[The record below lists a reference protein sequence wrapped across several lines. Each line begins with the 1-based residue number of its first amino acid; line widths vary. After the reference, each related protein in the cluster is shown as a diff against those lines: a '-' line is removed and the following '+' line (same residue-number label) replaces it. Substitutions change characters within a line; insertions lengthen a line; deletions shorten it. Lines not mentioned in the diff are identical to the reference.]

1 MTKRKINYSEG
12 DCISVP
18 LLNRE
23 FARGVIARMDGRGC
37 IFGYFFPPS
46 IEDSHNVKIDDFLSP
61 GNNIL
66 LARVGDLG
74 LLNSEWKVIG
84 RIPDFRREVWK
95 LPAGLRWDEGDSE
108 GVECIFDEDTL
119 ETISEKPISI
129 VGLDLTKELKD
140 GLMGYGF
147 LEIRLTKLLS
157 KLAVGL

>member
-1 MTKRKINYSEG
+1 M
-12 DCISVP
+12 
-18 LLNRE
+18 
-23 FARGVIARMDGRGC
+23 
-37 IFGYFFPPS
+37 
-46 IEDSHNVKIDDFLSP
+46 
-61 GNNIL
+61 
-66 LARVGDLG
+66 
-74 LLNSEWKVIG
+74 
-84 RIPDFRREVWK
+84 
-95 LPAGLRWDEGDSE
+95 PAGLRWDEGDSE